1 MAEEDLQ
8 GKYLQEITRGEI
20 FKNLFIIPTFTPI
33 LSNINF
39 RSEYKY
45 TTNKFREKI
54 HNNQNIKKDNKP
66 KLKLSYSNIK
76 TKIRNLTALKTSLTN
91 LGIDWKEGPRAVR
104 GYQGQTVTAEVVVE
118 QANNYDIGFSWNGQ
132 EYELVADLQYWQQ
145 PLTVDGFLKQVT
157 KGYALETILQESA
170 KQGFQVA
177 EQTNNQDGSI
187 RLVVQRWSA

>member
-1 MAEEDLQ
+1 MSH
-8 GKYLQEITRGEI
+8 
-20 FKNLFIIPTFTPI
+20 F
-33 LSNINF
+33 
-39 RSEYKY
+39 
-45 TTNKFREKI
+45 
-54 HNNQNIKKDNKP
+54 
-66 KLKLSYSNIK
+66 SNIK

-104 GYQGQTVTAEVVVE
+104 GYQGQTLTAEVVVE

-170 KQGFQVA
+170 KQSFQVA

>member
-1 MAEEDLQ
+1 MSH
-8 GKYLQEITRGEI
+8 
-20 FKNLFIIPTFTPI
+20 F
-33 LSNINF
+33 
-39 RSEYKY
+39 
-45 TTNKFREKI
+45 
-54 HNNQNIKKDNKP
+54 
-66 KLKLSYSNIK
+66 SNIK

-104 GYQGQTVTAEVVVE
+104 GYQGQTLTAEVVVE

-157 KGYALETILQESA
+157 KGYALETILQEST

>member
-1 MAEEDLQ
+1 MSH
-8 GKYLQEITRGEI
+8 
-20 FKNLFIIPTFTPI
+20 F
-33 LSNINF
+33 
-39 RSEYKY
+39 
-45 TTNKFREKI
+45 
-54 HNNQNIKKDNKP
+54 
-66 KLKLSYSNIK
+66 SNIK
-76 TKIRNLTALKTSLTN
+76 TKIRDLTALKTSLTN

-104 GYQGQTVTAEVVVE
+104 GYQGQTLTAEVVVE

-132 EYELVADLQYWQQ
+132 EYELVSDLQYWQQ